1 MLRAEPYPWDTV
13 SAPDRT
19 RWFRIS
25 TPTLAPRGLDH
36 GVGGPPRPAPP
47 QSILR
52 ATGPPPRG
60 DGARPD
66 VSCHGDVPYAIA
78 MLAFGTS
85 SRMSTVVIGLRL
97 NPLTVR

>member
-1 MLRAEPYPWDTV
+1 MSCGRVASESPIVSVVNRSLGLAGSSLVGLVVPDTRSMSFPPMLRAEPYPWDTV

-60 DGARPD
+60 
-66 VSCHGDVPYAIA
+66 
-78 MLAFGTS
+78 
-85 SRMSTVVIGLRL
+85 
-97 NPLTVR
+97 